1 MAMCDI
7 CGKTKS
13 FGNNVSFSHKKT
25 KRVFKPNIQHTKILV
40 KGRLKRVHAC
50 TRCIRTMAKTPRGV

>member
-1 MAMCDI
+1 MAMCDL

-25 KRVFKPNIQHTKILV
+25 KRVFRPNIQKTTILV
-40 KGRLKRVHAC
+40 KGMPKRVKAC
-50 TRCIRTMAKTPRGV
+50 TRCIRTMAKAPRGA